1 MGGNYVQKINKGW
14 EMLDEAI
21 KDILIRCA
29 SNTRFHAKFFFPEIF
44 RAPFNRLHD
53 EIIEVIDSSC
63 DKNVVAAPRGIGKTS
78 LMLYGKASRHI
89 LFESKK
95 FIIYLSNSAEN
106 AVLQT
111 DSLKHELLSNLKV
124 RKFFG
129 SIKTKR
135 IEDEYEE
142 QFSKKAWVTSGG
154 TLVLPRGAGQQ
165 IRGLLYHGHR
175 PDLII
180 IDDLED
186 KGEIMNEKI
195 RKKNKEWFFSD
206 VLKCISRY
214 DKNFE
219 FVYIDT
225 LKHEDALLQDLLDAE
240 DWNSI
245 CQSVCDADYN
255 SLAPSFMTTEEIKK
269 EVKEHEAKGLLD
281 VFYREMMNI
290 PVASV
295 NATFKSEYFRY
306 YEEGILQLT
315 AHPTADG
322 VAEECIQLDDLIS
335 FVIIDPAKEVQIHNA
350 DTAIVGVSIDR
361 KTQKIFVRDIVSG
374 KMYPDQIYK
383 ETFQMVHKLKAMIIA
398 VEVTSLHQFISQPFQ
413 NAMRMENIYAQY
425 HELKAIGK
433 KEERISSMAPYYRQ
447 GQVFHN
453 RMVCGKLEI
462 QLSSFPRSK
471 LMDVMDAL
479 GYTPKLM
486 DDFKMYF
493 DPIYEDP
500 DSFDEYGDLTYEKPL
515 SYQKLAA

>member
-1 MGGNYVQKINKGW
+1 
-14 EMLDEAI
+14 MLDDSV
-21 KDILIRCA
+21 KDILVRCA
-29 SNTRFHAKFFFPEIF
+29 SDTRFHAKFFFPEIF
-44 RAPFNRLHD
+44 RAPFNNLHD
-53 EIIEVIDSSC
+53 QIIDIIDSQSE
-63 DKNVVAAPRGIGKTS
+63 KNVVAAPRGIGKTS

-111 DSLKHELLSNLKV
+111 DSLKHELLSNAKV

-135 IEDEYEE
+135 VEDEYDE

-186 KGEIMNEKI
+186 KGEIMNEHI

-225 LKHEDALLQDLLDAE
+225 LKHEDALLQDLLDAD
-240 DWNSI
+240 DWNSV
-245 CQSVCDADYN
+245 CQSVCDSDYN

-269 EVKEHEAKGLLD
+269 EVEEHKAKGLLD

-295 NATFKSEYFRY
+295 NATFKEEYFREY
-306 YEEGILQLT
+306 QEGINQLT
-315 AHPTADG
+315 AWPL
-322 VAEECIQLDDLIS
+322 LDKKESEYVQIEDLVNFI
-335 FVIIDPAKEVQIHNA
+335 IIDPAKEVQIHNA
-350 DTAIVGVSIDR
+350 DTAIVGVGIDR

-374 KMYPDQIYK
+374 KMYPDQIYR
-383 ETFQMVHKLKAMIIA
+383 EAFQMIHKLKAVILA

-413 NAMRMENIYAQY
+413 NAMRTENIYAQY

-453 RMVCGKLEI
+453 KSVCGKLEI
-462 QLSSFPRSK
+462 QLKSFPRSK

-479 GYTPKLM
+479 GYVPKLM

-500 DSFDEYGDLTYEKPL
+500 DNFDEYQDLKYEKPL
-515 SYQKLAA
+515 SYQQYAV